1 MQRYKDFPIRI
12 SAISTQQRTWLGRAV
27 VLDPQ
32 STVYRQI
39 HRVETDK
46 DFVFLTK
53 EEAEQ
58 FALKLCKAW
67 IDRSAVYRTL

>member
-1 MQRYKDFPIRI
+1 
-12 SAISTQQRTWLGRAV
+12 
-27 VLDPQ
+27 
-32 STVYRQI
+32 
-39 HRVETDK
+39 VETAR

-67 IDRSAVYRTL
+67 IDKSAVYRTW